1 MTPAAGGE
9 ERAPETLAFRP
20 GQVVFEQGDEGDLV
34 YVVEDGEVEIVRQLA
49 GGGEEIL
56 SRMTPGSYFGELAP
70 LFGLRRSATAR
81 ATKPTALTA
90 YTIRTF
96 RERNKDVWG

>member
-1 MTPAAGGE
+1 
-9 ERAPETLAFRP
+9 
-20 GQVVFEQGDEGDLV
+20 
-34 YVVEDGEVEIVRQLA
+34 VVEDGEVEIARALV
-49 GGGEEIL
+49 GGGEVIL
-56 SRMTPGSYFGELAP
+56 SRMGPDTYFGELAP

-81 ATKPTALTA
+81 AVTPTTLTA